1 MQLWLDPTFGASGD
15 MLLGALGGLLEEPL
29 VALSALGRLG
39 IDGYEVSFETVVR
52 CGLTSTRAIVVT
64 DDHHHDGHH
73 HDDHHH
79 QREHRR
85 WSEIDALLAR
95 SDLPDRVV
103 VGARSTFRLLGE
115 VEAAQHDVPIDEV
128 QFHEVG
134 AVDAIVDI
142 VGSWLLLDELRGD
155 RSTTITVGPVGLGHG
170 VVTAAH
176 GLLPLPAPATVALLR
191 GRPTHPLDIAFET
204 CTPTGAA
211 LLVSMADDW
220 GPLPAGSLGRSARG
234 AGGKD
239 PAAHPNVVT
248 AIVVEQADSVE
259 HGPTTEQFAVIERRT
274 LLETNVD
281 DVSPEVLGH
290 LIDEVLKGGADDA
303 WITPILMKKGR
314 PAHEVKVL
322 CRPELAARMVR
333 LLMVETGTLGVRSR
347 VVDRYAAQRH
357 VTTVHVDGHEI
368 RVKVGPFGAK
378 PEHDDLVRV
387 AEATGRPLRQVSAD
401 AVVEA
406 RRG

>member
-1 MQLWLDPTFGASGD
+1 MQLWIDPTFGASGD
-15 MLLGALGGLLEEPL
+15 MLLGAFGGLLDDPL
-29 VALSALGRLG
+29 DALAPLQRLG

-52 CGLTSTRAIVVT
+52 CGLSSTRAVVVT
-64 DDHHHDGHH
+64 DDHHHDH
-73 HDDHHH
+73 HDHDDDDHEPHDH
-79 QREHRR
+79 RPHRR
-85 WSEIDALLAR
+85 WSDIDAMLAG

-103 VGARSTFRLLGE
+103 AGARSTFRLLGE
-115 VEAAQHDVPIDEV
+115 VEAAQHDVPIDDV

-142 VGSWLLLDELRGD
+142 VGAWLLFEKLRSG
-155 RSTTITVGPVGLGHG
+155 RSVSVTVGPVGLGHG
-170 VVTAAH
+170 VVKAAH
-176 GLLPLPAPATVALLR
+176 GLLPLPAPATVALLK
-191 GRPTHPLDIAFET
+191 GKPTRPLDAAFET

-211 LLVSMADDW
+211 LLVSMADGW
-220 GPLPAGSLGRSARG
+220 GPLPGGSLGRSARG

-248 AIVVEQADSVE
+248 AILVETAETDMIDE
-259 HGPTTEQFAVIERRT
+259 FAVTDQRVV
-274 LLETNVD
+274 LETNVD

-290 LIDEVLKGGADDA
+290 VIDEALRGGADDA

-322 CRPELAARMVR
+322 CRPELAALMVR

-347 VVDRYAAQRH
+347 LVDRHAATRH
-357 VTTVHVDGHEI
+357 TTTVEVHGHEV

-387 AEATGRPLRQVSAD
+387 AEATGRPLRQVAAD
-401 AVVEA
+401 AA
-406 RRG
+406 AAFRRA